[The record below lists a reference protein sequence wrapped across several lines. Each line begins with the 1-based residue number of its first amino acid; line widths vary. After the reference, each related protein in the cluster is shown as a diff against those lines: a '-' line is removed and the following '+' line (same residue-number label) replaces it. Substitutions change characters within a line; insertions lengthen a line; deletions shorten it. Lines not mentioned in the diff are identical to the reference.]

1 MLLDQD
7 TVAAVSHQ
15 QHLFFRAF
23 PLLVVAFFLIIL
35 ATVIKPTLLEPFVV
49 AEQTMTRA
57 DALVVMAGSR
67 YERIPAA
74 AQLYHQGAAP
84 QILLANDGVRS
95 AWSPEHKRNLS
106 EVEWAREQL
115 LELGVPGDAITLL
128 EFTQSG
134 SYYDAINT
142 RKFVLTD
149 GRVRSLL
156 VVTSHYHS
164 QRTLW
169 TFQRVFSGTGVQIG
183 VYPIPKD
190 PQYKGRWLRVL
201 TIELVKLLYYKM
213 YYGVFVT
220 TKQISVVEQ
229 NQALD
234 GLGILR
240 R

>member
-1 MLLDQD
+1 MFPFLLR
-7 TVAAVSHQ
+7 
-15 QHLFFRAF
+15 LFSWLVTGFLFLA
-23 PLLVVAFFLIIL
+23 LLL
-35 ATVIKPTLLEPFVV
+35 VIKPTLLEPFVV

-57 DALVVMAGSR
+57 DVLMVMAGSR
-67 YERIPAA
+67 SERIPAA

-95 AWSPEHKRNLS
+95 AWSPEYKRNLY
-106 EVEWAREQL
+106 EVELAREHL
-115 LELGVPGDAITLL
+115 LELGVPGDAIALL
-128 EFTQSG
+128 EFTKSG
-134 SYYDAINT
+134 SYYDALNT

-164 QRTLW
+164 KRTLW

-201 TIELVKLLYYKM
+201 TIELV
-213 YYGVFVT
+213 
-220 TKQISVVEQ
+220 
-229 NQALD
+229 
-234 GLGILR
+234 
-240 R
+240 